1 MYVPIM
7 PLTIQ
12 LPAQENQSE
21 FNLRR
26 WSELQ
31 SDQDLARLPYTI
43 ETDRFGRIIMSP
55 PPASGHTR
63 RVARILR
70 RLHEIFP
77 QCEVLAE
84 TAISTSDGVK
94 VTDAA
99 WLSPGRIE
107 EPALVCLVLL
117 RSALRCFPCKQPT
130 GNGRE
135 TCSLL
140 RSRRFRILDLRLG
153 WLNDLS
159 PAPRLRAERQISPLP
174 RFSAASVKRHCQH
187 PGEAT
192 SEEYWLA

>member
-1 MYVPIM
+1 M
-7 PLTIQ
+7 PVTIQ

-31 SDQDLARLPYTI
+31 SDRDLARLPYTI

-55 PPASGHTR
+55 PPASDHTR

-77 QCEVLAE
+77 KGEVLAE
-84 TAISTSDGVK
+84 TAISTTDGVK

-107 EPALVCLVLL
+107 ELDSGPCLL
-117 RSALRCFPCKQPT
+117 RAPEICV
-130 GNGRE
+130 E
-135 TCSLL
+135 V
-140 RSRRFRILDLRLG
+140 
-153 WLNDLS
+153 LS
-159 PAPRLRAERQISPLP
+159 PSNSQPEMAEKRALYFEAGASEVWICDLDGSMTFHLPPGLEQSER
-174 RFSAASVKRHCQH
+174 SVLCPDFPSQV
-187 PGEAT
+187 
-192 SEEYWLA
+192 

>member
-1 MYVPIM
+1 MLIGRLDSTASPMYLSIM
-7 PLTIQ
+7 PVTIQ

-31 SDQDLARLPYTI
+31 SDRDLARLPYTI

-55 PPASGHTR
+55 PPASDHTR

-77 QCEVLAE
+77 QGEVLAE
-84 TAISTSDGVK
+84 TAISTTDGVK

-107 EPALVCLVLL
+107 ELDSGPCLL
-117 RSALRCFPCKQPT
+117 RAPEICI
-130 GNGRE
+130 E
-135 TCSLL
+135 V
-140 RSRRFRILDLRLG
+140 
-153 WLNDLS
+153 LS
-159 PAPRLRAERQISPLP
+159 PSNSQPEMAEKRALYFEAGASEVWICDLQSSMTFYLQPGLEQSER
-174 RFSAASVKRHCQH
+174 SVLCPDFPTQV
-187 PGEAT
+187 
-192 SEEYWLA
+192 